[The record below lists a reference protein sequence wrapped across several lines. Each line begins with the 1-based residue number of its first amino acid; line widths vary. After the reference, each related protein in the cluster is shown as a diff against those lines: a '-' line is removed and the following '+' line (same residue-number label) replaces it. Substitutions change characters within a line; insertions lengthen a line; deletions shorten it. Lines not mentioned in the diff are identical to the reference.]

1 MEQKLVMNCGKFRIV
16 AEIYPNNGTNIPPEM
31 CVYLEDQ
38 EGKWVQD
45 ICLVR
50 KHSQYDA
57 KTMQFKTYDNL
68 LDLLIWGDS
77 DSEDYTHHQMIAI
90 HDFEED
96 EDS

>member
-1 MEQKLVMNCGKFRIV
+1 MEQKLVINCGKFRIV
-16 AEIYPNNGTNIPPEM
+16 AEIYPNNGTDIPPEM
-31 CVYLEDQ
+31 CIYLEDQ

-50 KHSQYDA
+50 KHLQYDA

-77 DSEDYTHHQMIAI
+77 DSEVYTHHQMIAI